1 MIDNENRLVS
11 RVEEVFNVWDY
22 VLFGIMLAASC
33 IIGRDPRTTKSWD
46 TEISL
51 GPRSNGFGP
60 LIPDYRNILS
70 MEGFERGKQAD
81 YQRLLIR

>member
-1 MIDNENRLVS
+1 MVRGWTPGVTPSYCRLP
-11 RVEEVFNVWDY
+11 RQKKFRDD
-22 VLFGIMLAASC
+22 
-33 IIGRDPRTTKSWD
+33 IGTRWD

-51 GPRSNGFGP
+51 GLGSNGIDP